1 MKQYCYYFRL
11 LKHNNTFDI
20 VTSDKLCSK
29 SKQNQPKQRMS
40 KSRIFEALRHICI
53 SNNCDEIRQYL
64 QCAPS
69 KIATQLL
76 TSARLVCL
84 TFVRVLNI
92 N

>member
-1 MKQYCYYFRL
+1 
-11 LKHNNTFDI
+11 
-20 VTSDKLCSK
+20 
-29 SKQNQPKQRMS
+29 MS
-40 KSRIFEALRHICI
+40 KSRNSEALRHICI

-84 TFVRVLNI
+84 TFVRVLNMKLYTMYLYRPLSTGKQMEKYYEI
-92 N
+92 LFSYYCGNL